1 MKIKRKKF
9 EEVSPIDFLILR
21 DELGLKRFKKVRKR
35 EPEER
40 EILIELAL
48 KKMKEKEENDYQI
61 IGEKKRKLK
70 IVNKNA

>member
-1 MKIKRKKF
+1 MKIRRKKF
-9 EEVSPIDFLILR
+9 EDVSSLEFLLFR
-21 DELGLKRFKKVRKR
+21 DELGLKRFKKIRKR

-61 IGEKKRKLK
+61 IGKRRRRLKL
-70 IVNKNA
+70 